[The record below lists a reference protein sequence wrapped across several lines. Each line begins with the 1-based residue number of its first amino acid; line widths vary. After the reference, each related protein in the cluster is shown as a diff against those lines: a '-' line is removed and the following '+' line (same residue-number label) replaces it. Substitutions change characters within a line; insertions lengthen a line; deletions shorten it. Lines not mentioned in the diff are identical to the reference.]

1 MRKIV
6 TLVILSAFILIGCG
20 EKKKNDSAT
29 AGPIKV
35 EAKKMGSLKIA
46 FYNQDTLKSQFK
58 FYSEQDAAMQKK
70 QLAFQRAVE
79 RMTKEYQDFIASYDG
94 QAKQGLLSQI
104 QIQGIQQKA
113 AEKEQRIMK
122 YQQENGE
129 RLEKETFDRLEVI
142 GKKLEA
148 YSRQFCE
155 ENKIDILLTHAKG
168 GQLAFITPSMDVT
181 DNFIQFLNDHEDEIA
196 KDMGKNN

>member
-1 MRKIV
+1 MKKIF
-6 TLVILSAFILIGCG
+6 TLVLVSAFILIGCG
-20 EKKKNDSAT
+20 ENKKNEKTSVALV
-29 AGPIKV
+29 KL
-35 EAKKMGSLKIA
+35 ESKKMGSLKIA

-70 QLAFQRAVE
+70 QLAFQNEVE
-79 RMTKEYQDFIASYDG
+79 KMTREYQDFLASYDG
-94 QAKQGLLSQI
+94 QAKQGLLSQV

-142 GKKLEA
+142 GKKLEV

-168 GQLAFITPSMDVT
+168 GQLAYITPSMDVT
-181 DNFIQFLNDHEDEIA
+181 DNFIQFLNEHEDEIA
-196 KDMGKNN
+196 KDMGKK

>member
-1 MRKIV
+1 MKKIIA
-6 TLVILSAFILIGCG
+6 LVIVSSFIIIGCG
-20 EKKKNDSAT
+20 DKKKENSQ
-29 AGPIKV
+29 AGEPVKV
-35 EAKKMGSLKIA
+35 EQKNSGSLKIA

-58 FYSEQDAAMQKK
+58 FYKEQDLAMQKK
-70 QLAFQRAVE
+70 QMAFQKEVE
-79 RMTKEYQDFIASYDG
+79 KMSKEYQDFISSYDQ
-94 QAKQGLLSQI
+94 QAKQGLLSQV

-129 RLEKETFDRLEVI
+129 RLENETMERLDVI

-148 YSRQFCE
+148 YSKQFSE

-168 GQLAFITPSMDVT
+168 GQIAYITPGMDVT
-181 DNFIQFLNDHEDEIA
+181 NAFIEFLNQHEDEIN
-196 KDMGKNN
+196 KDLGK

>member
-1 MRKIV
+1 MKKIF
-6 TLVILSAFILIGCG
+6 TLVLVSAFILIGCG
-20 EKKKNDSAT
+20 ENKKNEKTSVALV
-29 AGPIKV
+29 KL
-35 EAKKMGSLKIA
+35 ESKKMGSLKIA

-70 QLAFQRAVE
+70 QLAFQNEVE
-79 RMTKEYQDFIASYDG
+79 KMTREYQDFLASYDG
-94 QAKQGLLSQI
+94 QAKEGLLSQV

-142 GKKLEA
+142 GKKLEV

-168 GQLAFITPSMDVT
+168 GQLAYITPSMDVT
-181 DNFIQFLNDHEDEIA
+181 DNFIQFLNEHEDEIA
-196 KDMGKNN
+196 KDMGKK

>member
-1 MRKIV
+1 MKKTI
-6 TLVILSAFILIGCG
+6 TLVIVSAFILIGCG
-20 EKKKNDSAT
+20 GKKKNDSGT
-29 AGPIKV
+29 NTPVKV
-35 EAKKMGSLKIA
+35 EEKKMGSLKIA

-58 FYSEQDAAMQKK
+58 FYKDQDTEMQKK
-70 QLAFQRAVE
+70 QLSFQREVE
-79 RMTKEYQDFIASYDG
+79 RMTKEYQDFLASYDK

-129 RLEKETFDRLEVI
+129 RLEKETFDRLDVI

-148 YSRQFCE
+148 YSKQFSE
-155 ENKIDILLTHAKG
+155 ENKIDILLTHAAG
-168 GQLAFITPSMDVT
+168 GQLAYITPSMDVT
-181 DNFIQFLNDHEDEIA
+181 NAFIEFLNQHEDEIN
-196 KDMGKNN
+196 KDLGK

>member
-1 MRKIV
+1 MKKIF
-6 TLVILSAFILIGCG
+6 TLVLVSAFILIGCG
-20 EKKKNDSAT
+20 ENKKNEKTSVALV
-29 AGPIKV
+29 KL
-35 EAKKMGSLKIA
+35 ESKKMGSLKIA

-70 QLAFQRAVE
+70 QLAFQNEVE
-79 RMTKEYQDFIASYDG
+79 KMTREYQDFLASYDG
-94 QAKQGLLSQI
+94 QAKQGLLSQV

-142 GKKLEA
+142 GKKLEV

-168 GQLAFITPSMDVT
+168 GQLAYITPSMDVT
-181 DNFIQFLNDHEDEIA
+181 DNFIQLLNEHEDEIA
-196 KDMGKNN
+196 KDMGKK